1 MFIVDDE
8 ICGLCA
14 IELQEDLVRSF
25 ADAIISY
32 QSIII
37 LILSIRSLLCVHLK
51 LTFILKS

>member
-14 IELQEDLVRSF
+14 IELKEDLVRRF

-37 LILSIRSLLCVHLK
+37 LI
-51 LTFILKS
+51 